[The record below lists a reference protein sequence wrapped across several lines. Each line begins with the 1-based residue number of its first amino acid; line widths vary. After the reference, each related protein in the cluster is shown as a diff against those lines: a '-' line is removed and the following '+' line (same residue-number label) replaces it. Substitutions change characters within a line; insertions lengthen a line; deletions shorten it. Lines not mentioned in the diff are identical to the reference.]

1 VKTGKKLRIISN
13 LVEKENVFISEKI
26 LFPGDSANRG
36 LSLKEVDPLP
46 GQKGFRLAQK
56 GGSSSFPEA
65 GFRRFGPAIPWPPR
79 LFAETKR
86 GEL

>member
-36 LSLKEVDPLP
+36 LSLK
-46 GQKGFRLAQK
+46 
-56 GGSSSFPEA
+56 
-65 GFRRFGPAIPWPPR
+65 
-79 LFAETKR
+79 
-86 GEL
+86 